1 MNSLKLTVSL
11 NLQIPQGYILVGTI
25 GSICLVMT
33 NDDRIHADTP
43 LYHTTSETL
52 LKTLLAFISHRFMSG
67 PVRQAGLSDQ
77 PGSNVSETPVMVCL
91 TFERDTCKDYSCRHR
106 RPGPHYTLTIRSQI
120 NRWPWG
126 RGTGTPTAC
135 HAGPPPTGWS
145 PHPSSDVRG
154 TVAETPSGNFTDG
167 ILYLNAAHMV
177 L

>member
-1 MNSLKLTVSL
+1 MIEFMQIRLSLPHHIWDSNK
-11 NLQIPQGYILVGTI
+11 NLVGIHLSQIHEWTSQTSRTI
-25 GSICLVMT
+25 RSA
-33 NDDRIHADTP
+33 R
-43 LYHTTSETL
+43 
-52 LKTLLAFISHRFMSG
+52 
-67 PVRQAGLSDQ
+67 LSD
-77 PGSNVSETPVMVCL
+77 VSETPVMVCL
-91 TFERDTCKDYSCRHR
+91 TFERDMCKDYSCRHR

-154 TVAETPSGNFTDG
+154 TVAETPLGNFTDG
-167 ILYLNAAHMV
+167 ILYLNASHMV